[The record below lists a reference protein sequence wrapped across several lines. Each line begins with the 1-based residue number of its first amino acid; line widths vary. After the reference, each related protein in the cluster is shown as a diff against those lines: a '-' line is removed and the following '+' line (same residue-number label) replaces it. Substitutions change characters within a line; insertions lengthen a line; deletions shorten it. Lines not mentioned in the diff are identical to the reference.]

1 MGKKSDPPPGPDYNK
16 LLQLSDKYA
25 SQNAALQQEYMDFFK
40 STYKDQEA
48 LQNQINEIQLPA
60 MKDEAEL
67 AQAQRD
73 RYREMGIPFENEY
86 LDKITNWDTEQR
98 RDERAGQAQA
108 GIQMAADAARES
120 ELRRLEGYGIDPSQT
135 RSAALDS
142 TLRLQQ
148 ALSTAAAGNQER
160 NAVEREGLALG
171 SEAINIYKG
180 MPAQAAAHLATATG
194 AGQTSFGNQAAMGQM
209 GQSAY
214 GQLGNMNSQGFNM
227 YNQGYNTANN
237 IYGNQLKGYQL
248 EQEYGAANQFG
259 KLAGAALGAASGAG
273 GFGSLLGLSAEGG
286 PVPHAAE
293 GGIPVN
299 AQDMA
304 APGGARRPNKPW
316 ASQALA
322 ALPRPASQGIPADNK
337 PTMLTPGEFVVPD
350 DVARWEGEKNL
361 QKIIN
366 KAREDRTRTEA
377 ERAQN
382 QRALGIPA

>member
-1 MGKKSDPPPGPDYNK
+1 MGKKSDPPPGPDYNR
-16 LLQLSDKYA
+16 LLKITEKYA
-25 SQNAALQQEYMDFFK
+25 AENSALMNEYMDFFK
-40 STYKDQEA
+40 TSYADQKE
-48 LQNQINEIQLPA
+48 LQDQINEIQLPA

-142 TLRLQQ
+142 NLRLQQ
-148 ALSTAAAGNQER
+148 ALSTAAAGNNER
-160 NAVEREGLALG
+160 QAVEREGLALG

-180 MPAQAAAHLATATG
+180 MPAQAAAHLATASQ

-214 GQLGNMNSQGFNM
+214 GQLGNMNAQGFNM

-237 IYGNQLKGYQL
+237 IYGNQLRGYELQ
-248 EQEYGAANQFG
+248 QQYGAANQWG
-259 KLAGAALGAASGAG
+259 QLAGAALGAASSSG
-273 GFGSLLGLSAEGG
+273 GFGGLFGFGAEGG

-293 GGIPVN
+293 GGIPAN
-299 AQDMA
+299 AQGTA
-304 APGGARRPNKPW
+304 APGGAGRPDRPG
-316 ASQALA
+316 APQAPA
-322 ALPRPASQGIPADNK
+322 AQPRPASQGIPADNQ
-337 PTMLTPGEFVVPD
+337 PTMLTPGEFVIPD

-377 ERAQN
+377 ERANN